1 MFKFFENRNLTKMV
15 FLLVLST
22 TLVISMFFGVEEIIA
37 GGTTIA
43 PGITTQITAHTQC
56 RNVRNNH
63 ATLSI
68 WVPHLTSAEWDS
80 FILHHRTEYATV
92 TACCSPSCGG
102 AACGWQADGCGGT
115 IWCGDCPAPGAWS
128 TCTYASICATSG
140 TQSRTVWS
148 CSAGAC
154 VSSTET
160 QTCGIRSTNGLSC
173 GTSTFCMWNPS
184 TFQCEETHF
193 ICSDGMCISTVVIC
207 PAPCPA

>member
-1 MFKFFENRNLTKMV
+1 MFKYFENRNLTKMV

-115 IWCGDCPAPGAWS
+115 IWCGDCPAPGVWGV
-128 TCTYASICATSG
+128 CTFADGCTTSG

-148 CSAGAC
+148 CSGGSC
-154 VSSTET
+154 VSSIQT
-160 QTCGIRSTNGLSC
+160 QTCTRAQPPDGTSC
-173 GTSTFCMWNPS
+173 GPASLCVWDAERGMCTQVVWFCMDGRC
-184 TFQCEETHF
+184 TGFVVQCT
-193 ICSDGMCISTVVIC
+193 C
-207 PAPCPA
+207 P